1 MIPRD
6 FWQIEPLMFG
16 QIQNH
21 PKRITSWISLFYLK
35 RGNRTAMH
43 LASLPKLIELL
54 SGILEL
60 ILKNL
65 EISEIEVAWC
75 IYGQC

>member
-1 MIPRD
+1 
-6 FWQIEPLMFG
+6 
-16 QIQNH
+16 
-21 PKRITSWISLFYLK
+21 
-35 RGNRTAMH
+35 MH